1 MGRGV
6 TIRRSSTLFLAPRL
20 VKSHCKF
27 TQMDLTKRVLEKKH
41 LQFLTVDEQ
50 QRRTAVDMV
59 NIQ

>member
-1 MGRGV
+1 MS
-6 TIRRSSTLFLAPRL
+6 RSSTLFLAPRL

-41 LQFLTVDEQ
+41 LQLITVDEQ

-59 NIQ
+59 NVQ